1 MPVWLRKSHMTG
13 LHSSAESARSG
24 FVLSVCHAMLASIS
38 FAPLSTRP
46 SCSSADLDDP
56 EDELLILSIGSSF
69 KYVIPR
75 FDVLAV
81 SMRPMRIR
89 VNYGG
94 RDRAYD
100 IFVRSDPSLNGRMLP
115 AIMSVKD
122 FEVRDF
128 CSLPNTSFH

>member
-1 MPVWLRKSHMTG
+1 
-13 LHSSAESARSG
+13 
-24 FVLSVCHAMLASIS
+24 MLASVS

-46 SCSSADLDDP
+46 SCSSADPLV
-56 EDELLILSIGSSF
+56 LSIGSSF
-69 KYVIPR
+69 KYVIPS

-89 VNYGG
+89 VNYGR

-115 AIMSVKD
+115 AIMNVKD
-122 FEVRDF
+122 YAMVEVRDF
-128 CSLPNTSFH
+128 CLPS

>member
-1 MPVWLRKSHMTG
+1 
-13 LHSSAESARSG
+13 
-24 FVLSVCHAMLASIS
+24 MLASVS

-56 EDELLILSIGSSF
+56 EDELLVLSIGSSF
-69 KYVIPR
+69 KYVIPS

-89 VNYGG
+89 VNYGR

-115 AIMSVKD
+115 AIMC
-122 FEVRDF
+122 ER
-128 CSLPNTSFH
+128 LRHGRGA